1 MAREEQPREDLLAEA
16 KNLVERVSLQVP
28 PPLGPEETVAGFR
41 RDGSLAIYFGQQ
53 RVYQFTSG
61 GELRRAYVDGLLY
74 KAQAGVLI
82 SMSRERT
89 SEAVN
94 LVSTPL
100 ATGATNEFLAQ
111 MTSCLTGLQRV
122 LEAGDYVLQG
132 QVPAD
137 GMVIERLL
145 AWLVAH
151 VGNTSI
157 ASSPRSASRAALS
170 K

>member
-16 KNLVERVSLQVP
+16 KNLVERVSLQPGAGSV
-28 PPLGPEETVAGFR
+28 LGAEVVAGFR
-41 RDGSLAIYFGQQ
+41 RDGSLAIFFGQQ
-53 RVYQFTSG
+53 RVYQFTSTAG
-61 GELRRAYVDGLLY
+61 LRRAFVDDVLY

-82 SMSRERT
+82 AMRRERM
-89 SEAVN
+89 SDAVN

-100 ATGATNEFLAQ
+100 DTRATNEFLAQ
-111 MTSCLTGLQRV
+111 MSGCLTGLQRD
-122 LEAGDYVLQG
+122 LEAGKYALLG

-151 VGNTSI
+151 AGKTLI
-157 ASSPRSASRAALS
+157 AASPRSA
-170 K
+170 